1 MKNILLIFLILVSV
15 SCKSQDTKGTEKI
28 NVLFI
33 GNSLTYYHNMP
44 ETLQKM
50 LNETT
55 SNFSIEHSTFPGMSL
70 DGHLNNIIESRTE
83 NGIST
88 RKKEDGEKTET
99 EIKLSEKEWDII
111 ILQEGTVRLLVP
123 EAKEFKVEAAI
134 AEIKNRI
141 SNQDCKFILF
151 KTWPSKKEYP
161 KQYCYS
167 KWAIN
172 HSLQNDK
179 YCSPEIES
187 LEQEIALINEAYDS
201 VAEKYGLTT
210 SDNCNKVYEIL
221 TEHQD
226 IDVYEDNIHPNKYG
240 AFLNACVFYQMLTGK
255 KASELKFNGEI
266 EPKTAE
272 ILKRIAK

>member
-1 MKNILLIFLILVSV
+1 MKNILLIFLTFVSV

-33 GNSLTYYHNMP
+33 GNSLTYYHDMP

-55 SNFSIEHSTFPGMSL
+55 TNFRIEHSTFPGMSL

-99 EIKLSEKEWDII
+99 EIKLSEKEWDVI
-111 ILQEGTVRLLVP
+111 ILQEGTVRLLIP
-123 EAKEFKVEAAI
+123 EAKKFKVETAI

-161 KQYCYS
+161 RQYCYS

-172 HSLQNDK
+172 HSLENDK

-187 LEQEIALINEAYDS
+187 LEQEITLINEAYDS

-210 SDNCNKVYEIL
+210 SDNGNKVYEIL

-240 AFLNACVFYQMLTGK
+240 AFLNACVFYKMLSDK
-255 KASELKFNGEI
+255 KASDLKYNGEI

-272 ILKRIAK
+272 LLKKIAS